1 MHDTQPMTSGTD
13 VIVIGAGVFGCGIAY
28 ELSRRGLKTLNVDL
42 NGAPGH
48 GSTSSS
54 GAIIRFNYST
64 VAGVELAWEGNQ
76 YWTNFG
82 DYIEADVADLAH
94 KITTGSVMLRT
105 HEELHRL
112 WVENAAA
119 VGVPYEDWD
128 AETML
133 ARLPFLSN
141 DKFGPPCLPSDEAF
155 WAEPTSTIP
164 GGFFM
169 PDAGYINDPQ
179 LVASN
184 LHDAAKDLGA
194 QFRFNAGVDQLLTT
208 PDRSRVTGVRLNDGS
223 VLEATV
229 VVNAGGPFSASINEM
244 AGIASTHAVST
255 RPMRHEVHVAAAP
268 PGVDFENDGA
278 IIGDMDQGM
287 YFRPER
293 GNQIFVG
300 SADPECD
307 GSDWVDDMSTLN
319 REITEEAW
327 TRQTMRLA
335 KRLPGFGVPHQKK
348 GLADAYDVSS
358 DWGPIYDRTDLD
370 GFYLAIGT
378 SGNQFKNACV
388 ASNLMAELIVQT
400 TDGHDHDSD
409 PLIVQ
414 SRFTSA
420 AIDMGAFS
428 RNRTAN
434 TASSGTVL
442 G

>member
-1 MHDTQPMTSGTD
+1 MASATD

-28 ELSRRGLKTLNVDL
+28 ELSRRGLQTINVDL

-76 YWTNFG
+76 YWVNFA
-82 DYIEADVADLAH
+82 DYIEADVSDLAH

-105 HEELHRL
+105 NEQLHEM
-112 WVENAAA
+112 WVKNARA
-119 VGVPYEDWD
+119 VGVPFEDWD
-128 AETML
+128 AETL
-133 ARLPFLSN
+133 LSRLPFLSN
-141 DKFGPPCLPSDEAF
+141 AQFGPPCLPSDEAF
-155 WAEPTSTIP
+155 WLEPTSSIP
-164 GGFFM
+164 GGFYM

-184 LHDAAKDLGA
+184 LHSAARILGA
-194 QFRFNAGVDQLLTT
+194 RFLFNRAVDELLTS
-208 PDRSRVTGVRLNDGS
+208 PDGSRVSGVKLADGE
-223 VLEATV
+223 VLSAPV
-229 VVNAGGPFSASINEM
+229 VVNAGGPFSAGINVM
-244 AGIASTHAVST
+244 AGVGANHAVAT
-255 RPMRHEVHVAAAP
+255 RPMRHEVHVAPAP

-278 IIGDMDQGM
+278 IVGDMDQGM

-307 GSDWVDDMSTLN
+307 GSDWVDDLSTLN
-319 REITEEAW
+319 REITEVAW

-335 KRLPGFGVPHQKK
+335 KRLPGFGIPHKRK

-358 DWGPIYDRTDLD
+358 DWGPIYDRTDLA
-370 GFYLAIGT
+370 GFYMAIGT

-388 ASNLMAELIVQT
+388 ASNLMAELIVASEN
-400 TDGHDHDSD
+400 GHDHDRS
-409 PLIVQ
+409 PLVI
-414 SRFTSA
+414 SARFTGA
-420 AIDMGAFS
+420 DIDMGAFS
-428 RNRTAN
+428 RNRAINSAN
-434 TASSGTVL
+434 SGTVL